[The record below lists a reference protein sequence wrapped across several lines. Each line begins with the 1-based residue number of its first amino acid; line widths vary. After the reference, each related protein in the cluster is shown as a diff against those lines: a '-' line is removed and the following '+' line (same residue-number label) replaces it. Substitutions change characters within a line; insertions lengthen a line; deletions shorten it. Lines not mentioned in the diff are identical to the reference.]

1 MKTIL
6 ILIAM
11 FITSCTNNEKPKINS
26 NLEEENTT
34 INTQESNID
43 KKPNFLVKDTGGKT
57 YTSKN
62 TDGKFLVLN
71 FWATWCPPCI
81 KEIPELVDFY
91 EEYSDK
97 VEVLGLDYE
106 NKSIAKVKDFTDGF
120 MVNYPII
127 MLKNQRSEF
136 EKFSIQYL
144 PTSFIY
150 SPSGELL
157 KKHSGEITADNLIEV
172 MDLQHK

>member
-1 MKTIL
+1 MKKYL
-6 ILIAM
+6 ILLFLI
-11 FITSCTNNEKPKINS
+11 S
-26 NLEEENTT
+26 NFAFAV
-34 INTQESNID
+34 ES
-43 KKPNFLVKDTGGKT
+43 KPNFSVKDTNGKT
-57 YTSKN
+57 YTTKN
-62 TDGKFLVLN
+62 TNGKFLVIN

-127 MLKNQRSEF
+127 MLRKS
-136 EKFSIQYL
+136 
-144 PTSFIY
+144 
-150 SPSGELL
+150 
-157 KKHSGEITADNLIEV
+157 KK
-172 MDLQHK
+172 